1 MAMINL
7 IIKSRTRRML
17 KSIKKNYQ
25 LLIIMVFCCFF
36 VYISAPYFNNIFD
49 MELIEIIPFV
59 CISFS
64 IINLLG
70 NIPRIKFDVA
80 AVPMKICGVLSFRIY
95 TVVRLA
101 LPSMFLGLICF
112 IYLPAN
118 NTIIH
123 KICTCLMLNI
133 LINIHCIMR
142 TQYKEKVAF
151 SNYVLLAISLTIFY
165 FDSFLSAVI
174 LVLIYNCVFIFY
186 SAFDYTGLISF
197 CKMFEQLFYGYV
209 NSNSDTL
216 GQTQDIMFNKN
227 KNINLHLME
236 RMYENRLLFLVVYE
250 ITRIANRWT
259 QILNQLCAVV
269 VITIFVKEVSINKY
283 VVYFMLFIVLII
295 GQTMVSYYMQ
305 SEQANVNGGF
315 YLIYSIKEKLIC
327 KYFVNLVLLFFPML
341 CFWMV
346 AKINPYNILIYFYLP
361 LQCILQGIMQ
371 KKWEKILI
379 AFPFYILLG
388 FAFVM

>member
-1 MAMINL
+1 MINL

-25 LLIIMVFCCFF
+25 LLIIMAFSSFF
-36 VYISAPYFNNIFD
+36 VYILVPYFNNILD
-49 MELIEIIPFV
+49 IELIEIIPFV

-70 NIPRIKFDVA
+70 NIPRLKFDVA

-95 TVVRLA
+95 TVIRLA
-101 LPSMFLGLICF
+101 LPSIFLGLICV
-112 IYLPAN
+112 IYLPVN
-118 NTIIH
+118 NIIVH

-133 LINIHCIMR
+133 LINLHCIMR
-142 TQYKEKVAF
+142 TQYKEKVVF

-165 FDSFLSAVI
+165 FDSFLSATMFA
-174 LVLIYNCVFIFY
+174 LIYNCIFVFY
-186 SAFDYTGLISF
+186 TAFDYTGLIDF
-197 CKMFEQLFYGYV
+197 CKMFEQLFYGYL

-216 GQTQDIMFNKN
+216 GQTQDVMFNKN

-236 RMYENRLLFLVVYE
+236 RMYEKRVLFLIVYE
-250 ITRIANRWT
+250 MTRIANRWT

-269 VITIFVKEVSINKY
+269 IITIFVKELSINKY
-283 VVYFMLFIVLII
+283 VMYFMLFIVLII
-295 GQTMVSYYMQ
+295 GQTMISYYIQ

-315 YLIYSIKEKLIC
+315 YLIYSIKEKLTC
-327 KYFVNLVLLFFPML
+327 KYFVNLVLLLFPML
-341 CFWMV
+341 CFWIV
-346 AKINPYNILIYFYLP
+346 AKINLYNILIYFYLP
-361 LQCILQGIMQ
+361 LQCILQSIMQ
-371 KKWEKILI
+371 KRWEKVLI

-388 FAFVM
+388 FAFVV